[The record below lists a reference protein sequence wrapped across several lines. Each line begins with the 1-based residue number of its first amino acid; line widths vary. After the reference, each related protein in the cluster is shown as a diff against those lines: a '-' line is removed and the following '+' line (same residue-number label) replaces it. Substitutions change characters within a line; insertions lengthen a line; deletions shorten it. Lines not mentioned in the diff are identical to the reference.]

1 MMSADRNSPLAFR
14 PWLGWIT
21 SWMPVALALV
31 AFPIV
36 SSDFV
41 VSQLGSYSLIMG
53 LIGLSTMV
61 LIGYG
66 GIVSLAQI
74 TVAGVA
80 AYSLA
85 ILGTNTS
92 NVHGFGWP
100 WWAVVPISITAASVF
115 SAVVGAIAVR
125 TAGIYTIMIT
135 LAVATAAF
143 YLVMQNYTVFN
154 GFSGYAGLQ
163 APNVGGMDFTMPMP
177 FYYLCLAAAVAFY
190 AGTIYVAKAPF
201 GLALQAIRDN
211 PARASAVGFDVVTHK
226 VAAHALAGVMA
237 GTAGVLLAWFNG
249 RISPGTI
256 GVGAAIDVLVI
267 TVIGGIRHPAGPF
280 LGAVLFVLLQTFA
293 IDLMGAERFNTLIGV
308 VFLAV
313 VFLSPDGILGLWSNI
328 IAKLRKTTRARTR
341 A

>member
-1 MMSADRNSPLAFR
+1 MA
-14 PWLGWIT
+14 
-21 SWMPVALALV
+21 VALVLV
-31 AFPIV
+31 GFPGLA
-36 SSDFV
+36 SDFV
-41 VSQLGSYSLIMG
+41 VSQVGSYSLILG
-53 LIGLSTMV
+53 LVGLSTMV
-61 LIGYG
+61 LVGYG

-80 AYSLA
+80 AYTLA
-85 ILGTNTS
+85 ILGSNSS

-100 WWAVVPISITAASVF
+100 WWAVVPIAIAMASIF
-115 SAVVGAIAVR
+115 SAFVGAIAVR

-154 GFSGYAGLQ
+154 GFSGYAGLR
-163 APNVGGMDFTMPMP
+163 APQIGGLDFSGPLP
-177 FYYLCLAAAVAFY
+177 FYYLCLAVSVAFY
-190 AGTIYVAKAPF
+190 AATIYVAKAPF

-211 PARASAVGFDVVTHK
+211 PARARAVGFDVVAHK
-226 VAAHALAGVMA
+226 VAAHALAGTMA

-249 RISPGTI
+249 RISSGTI
-256 GVGAAIDVLVI
+256 GVGAAIDVLVV

-280 LGAVLFVLLQTFA
+280 LGAILFVLLQTFA
-293 IDLMGAERFNTLIGV
+293 IDLVGAERFNTLIGA

-313 VFLSPDGILGLWSNI
+313 VFLSPDGILGLWATT
-328 IAKLRKTTRARTR
+328 IARFHNTSRDRTR